1 MGGKSGGGARTPT
14 IEKNTL
20 HGANRS
26 KHVDLISS
34 GEIFGFEHGNDEP
47 LKSIYLNDTPIQ
59 NQDGTLNF
67 SGVRVEYNRGSVD
80 QDYLPSFTS
89 IDRNIDVGAQV
100 KKNVPVTRS
109 VSNTQV
115 TSVRVTAGVDAL
127 MRTTKEGDQLKTSVS
142 MTIMLMKDNQIY
154 TSKLMTLNEKGSKPF
169 RLDFEFNDLPTA
181 PFEIRCVR
189 NTEDSNDDMLR
200 NNTYFFNYVESID
213 AKMSYPLS
221 AVVGIEIDA
230 EQFGN
235 NSTTRTYGVKGAI
248 VQVPSNYD
256 PVKRTYSGLWD
267 RLFKP
272 AYTNNPAWVFHDLL
286 TNEVDGFGSKFKGFK
301 VDIDTLYQLSKY
313 CDELVDDGKGGKE
326 PRFVCN
332 AVIMGDDAYKVL
344 YDVCSIFRGVP
355 SYNGQLA
362 TTYYDRKSDVT
373 AIYTNS
379 NVIDGLFEY
388 GQVERDKQ
396 YNQIQ
401 VQYVD
406 QDNGYEATIVEVS
419 DDDHIAKN
427 GINSLSTVAFGQTKE
442 SYALRSGSWTLVTSL
457 TETETVSFGV
467 GDQGIKHEVYDII
480 QIADNDYIGTT
491 LGARIKAVGGAK
503 ITLDR
508 ELNHALKFSIETI
521 DGPQNFTVKRQISAN
536 EYELDKAPLAVEM
549 AQCTA
554 ILEEVA
560 PRLFRC
566 LSIEEND
573 DKTYTITAI
582 QHNSQ
587 KEAIV
592 DKGAQYVPEN
602 TTVINPLPSLSN
614 GIADNDGRAIILRWD
629 SLTVIGTSNTYRI
642 QLFRDKALYQTFETN
657 ETFLKLENLPQ
668 GEYVAKVRA
677 INERG
682 QFSEELVI
690 AFSTS
695 YKISGLRAKG
705 VVFGIELNWEVP
717 PLITSDAH
725 TEIWFSDVDDRQK
738 ARKMAVVTYPQS
750 HYSLSGL
757 SIGDELYFWF
767 RLVDADGNQGEFTHS
782 IKGEPSKSADDI
794 KGYLEGQ
801 ITTKELSSEVVSEL
815 ISEALAE
822 IKLDESFREE
832 IINDAINDIQ
842 ENVDQIISESELIE
856 SINKKI
862 GDAELEQRLL
872 ELSKSSGDGA
882 IFAETQINRLS
893 IDNAYSEII
902 LQKVSQATS
911 DKQLASQYLSLLVEN
926 ERAKAELMLSQ
937 IAQTTDS
944 KALVQEISSLTA
956 SFLRNTASIDSLKE
970 ATATEF
976 DAQAQ
981 SIEKI
986 KTDVEGNTASI
997 DNVKKTT
1004 SDLSS
1009 STAQSFEK
1017 VSAEIDNSI
1026 AESLLANKSK
1036 ATSDGAFT
1044 QDIASLSAG
1053 FLSNT
1058 ASIDSLKETTATE
1071 FKATA
1076 KELSKLE
1083 ASTAKNSAAITQNS
1097 TSIATTDGYVNSQY
1111 TLTTET
1117 TINGEKYV
1125 SGFTSKQDG
1134 ETSEF
1139 VVQADK
1145 FAIVNKRNGEMQTPF
1160 IIASN
1165 KMFFNGDMIATGS
1178 ISGDKLVANTV
1189 IKSPKIEGGS
1199 LDIGKGKFKVS
1210 EHGAVD
1216 IRADATKN
1224 VGLRITN
1231 DRIDV
1236 YDENGNLRVRM
1247 GRLK

>member
-26 KHVDLISS
+26 KHADLISS

-362 TTYYDRKSDVT
+362 TTYYDRKYDVT

-717 PLITSDAH
+717 PLITNDAH

-738 ARKMAVVTYPQS
+738 SRKMAVVTYPQS

-801 ITTKELSSEVVSEL
+801 ITTKELSSEV
-815 ISEALAE
+815 IDE
-822 IKLDESFREE
+822 ILNKTIDG
-832 IINDAINDIQ
+832 IKDD
-842 ENVDQIISESELIE
+842 VDQIISESDVISEL
-856 SINKKI
+856 NKQI

-926 ERAKAELMLSQ
+926 ERAKAELMLAQ

-956 SFLRNTASIDSLKE
+956 SFLLNTASIDSLKE
-970 ATATEF
+970 A
-976 DAQAQ
+976 
-981 SIEKI
+981 
-986 KTDVEGNTASI
+986 
-997 DNVKKTT
+997 
-1004 SDLSS
+1004 
-1009 STAQSFEK
+1009 
-1017 VSAEIDNSI
+1017 
-1026 AESLLANKSK
+1026 
-1036 ATSDGAFT
+1036 
-1044 QDIASLSAG
+1044 
-1053 FLSNT
+1053 
-1058 ASIDSLKETTATE
+1058 TATE

-1125 SGFTSKQDG
+1125 SGFTSKQNG
-1134 ETSEF
+1134 KISEF

-1199 LDIGKGKFKVS
+1199 LDIGEGKFKVS
-1210 EHGAVD
+1210 AQGVVD
-1216 IRADATKN
+1216 IRADTSKN
-1224 VGLRITN
+1224 VGLQITN
-1231 DRIDV
+1231 ERIDV
-1236 YDENGNLRVRM
+1236 YDENGVLRVRM
-1247 GRLK
+1247 GRLT